1 MADALKNL
9 LALFGLMPDTA
20 TMTLADAFVYMVMA
34 VFALISIYLIFS
46 FLYGVMR
53 FFMILACSR
62 KINNYS
68 CSPP

>member
-20 TMTLADAFVYMVMA
+20 AMTLGDAFVYMVMA

-53 FFMILACSR
+53 FFIGGGKL
-62 KINNYS
+62 
-68 CSPP
+68 